1 MRCETCKNREWCP
14 DKTMIPCKSYT
25 KDQGK
30 VERLK
35 ATKEADRK
43 ETVAAIKIATAFVA
57 VVIVWLYLPSWM
69 PWLY

>member
-1 MRCETCKNREWCP
+1 MRNMQEQGMVSRQ
-14 DKTMIPCKSYT
+14 DHDPCKSYI
-25 KDQGK
+25 KDQDK

-35 ATKEADRK
+35 VTKEVDRK
-43 ETVAAIKIATAFVA
+43 ETIAAAKIATAFVA